1 MGLFDNMT
9 SIVNKGAAAAS
20 RTSRSAKL
28 RLEQGELLKQRKEL
42 AAQLGASLYE
52 SLKDSPEYREGRE
65 SLFDGIAGIDERRA
79 QIEDE
84 IARIEAEA
92 QSAAVATRFYSC
104 PQCGA
109 RVAESDA
116 FCTGCGLSGTEVK
129 AAYARDDS
137 ATSAAAT
144 PSGLAPSSLA
154 PSGLTCAACGAPM
167 EEDDLFC
174 MTCGAKREPADAP
187 ADAPAASE
195 PGQLAAESAG
205 ADAQPPAP
213 LP

>member
-9 SIVNKGAAAAS
+9 SVVNKGAAAAS

-79 QIEDE
+79 QIEGE
-84 IARIEAEA
+84 IAGIEAEA
-92 QSAAVATRFYSC
+92 QSAAEAAKFYSC
-104 PQCGA
+104 PRCGA
-109 RVAESDA
+109 RVAESNS
-116 FCTGCGLSGTEVK
+116 FCAGCGLPAAEVK
-129 AAYARDDS
+129 AAYAQDDS
-137 ATSAAAT
+137 APREAA
-144 PSGLAPSSLA
+144 A
-154 PSGLTCAACGAPM
+154 PSGFTCAACGAPM
-167 EEDDLFC
+167 GEGDLFC
-174 MTCGAKREPADAP
+174 MACGAKRETADAP
-187 ADAPAASE
+187 AVPESGWPAAD
-195 PGQLAAESAG
+195 SAG
-205 ADAQPPAP
+205 ADAEPPAL